1 MDNMIIEKYI
11 SNLNWNKSRVTQQK
25 AIDRLVKMR
34 GSHRYLVLPK
44 RMYHK
49 DLWENAA
56 IVLSKKGINQIEDII
71 IDLFYW
77 FQDLNWPGV
86 DIIANLLK
94 NIPQPFLDAY
104 LEKAK
109 IIANAIEDSDWL
121 SNLDYIFSQKSD

>member
-1 MDNMIIEKYI
+1 MGNIIIEKYI

-86 DIIANLLK
+86 DIIASLLK
-94 NIPQPFLDAY
+94 NIPKPFLDAY

-109 IIANAIEDSDWL
+109 IIASAIEDSDWL
-121 SNLDYIFSQKSD
+121 SNLDYIFCQKSD

>member
-1 MDNMIIEKYI
+1 MDTKIIEKYI
-11 SNLNWNKSRVTQQK
+11 TNLNWNKSRITQQK
-25 AIDRLVKMR
+25 AIDKLVKMR
-34 GSHRYLVLPK
+34 GSHWYLVLPK

-86 DIIANLLK
+86 DIIADLLK
-94 NIPQPFLDAY
+94 TIPQTSLNVY

-109 IIANAIEDSDWL
+109 KIASAIEDPDWVN
-121 SNLDYIFSQKSD
+121 NLDYIFSKK

>member
-1 MDNMIIEKYI
+1 MDTMIIEKYI
-11 SNLNWNKSRVTQQK
+11 TKLNWNKSRITQQK
-25 AIDRLVKMR
+25 AIDKLVKMQ
-34 GSHRYLVLPK
+34 GSHWYLVLPK

-86 DIIANLLK
+86 DIIADLLK
-94 NIPQPFLDAY
+94 TIPQTFLNVY

-109 IIANAIEDSDWL
+109 KIASAIEDPDWS
-121 SNLDYIFSQKSD
+121 SNLDFIFSKK